1 VSRSSNV
8 RISLGR
14 TIESPFRCAPS
25 SPPPRVRLPSVS
37 SRPSFLCRRTRARL
51 STVALLASLTHCPR
65 APGKGGKNRRRG
77 KNEGDEKRELV
88 FKEDGQG
95 ETRFGRLRTRRC
107 VSRPLLLR
115 LPSLQS
121 MPKCCACSARSPG
134 RPGGGETLALSS
146 YARRPGNG
154 RLEAQCI
161 DGTKRLCHIRGKM
174 RKKVWVNTVS
184 APRLARRPAAA
195 ACLLSSVRRQRFLR
209 FCDFRF
215 RCLLLRSYSVC
226 LLFGVA
232 IRLLLLPS
240 LSLVSAGRHCAGGP
254 ARLPGREG

>member
-95 ETRFGRLRTRRC
+95 EKRFGRLRTRRC

-134 RPGGGETLALSS
+134 RPGGGETLALVIL
-146 YARRPGNG
+146 RVEP
-154 RLEAQCI
+154 
-161 DGTKRLCHIRGKM
+161 
-174 RKKVWVNTVS
+174 
-184 APRLARRPAAA
+184 
-195 ACLLSSVRRQRFLR
+195 RQRPPRGAVHRRHQAAVPHPRQDAQEGLGEHGER
-209 FCDFRF
+209 
-215 RCLLLRSYSVC
+215 
-226 LLFGVA
+226 
-232 IRLLLLPS
+232 PS
-240 LSLVSAGRHCAGGP
+240 PRPPPSRR
-254 ARLPGREG
+254 RLPALLCPSPALLALL